1 MATKRKPSVKKTNKK
16 ISQETVFSKLEKTIP
31 KQDIDKLADISIV
44 QESDGSYLLFN
55 KYSIRKIDNEYRVS
69 HTYLAESN
77 ISFYVLKHAVTW
89 CTYDKR
95 NRIMESKRI
104 LDLDRQL
111 TSIESAIEIHQKLS
125 RKTTNL
131 DSKLIYLAKLGE
143 EKLKRTQINAEIE
156 QYISES
162 KNWQANRF
170 NAKP

>member
-16 ISQETVFSKLEKTIP
+16 ISQETVFSKLEKTIS
-31 KQDIDKLADISIV
+31 KQAIDKLADLSIV

-55 KYSIRKIDNEYRVS
+55 KYSIKKIDNEYRVS

-104 LDLDRQL
+104 QDLDRQL
-111 TSIESAIEIHQKLS
+111 TSIESAIEIHQRLA

-143 EKLKRTQINAEIE
+143 EKLQRTQINAEIE
-156 QYISES
+156 QYVSES